1 VSSDGERIEQHVQLV
16 RVLMERDGIGVEEA
30 VALAGELIPAQ
41 DRNEV
46 LDRWQQQT
54 SIRIEVLDP
63 IDLSER
69 GGPRAWYEDHD
80 PSEGYYWRR
89 QRRYLAQ
96 ELRRGDFEIDSL
108 DKSSN
113 VVLSHLEDP
122 NYVDPFL
129 VKGLVI
135 GYVQS
140 GKTANFSALIAKAAD
155 AGYKVVIILSGLH
168 NTLRQQTQRR
178 LERDLGRE
186 SRRGVGA
193 PDPGRQWVWMTGTEL
208 GEDFNPGS
216 VDGAVLQGNEQV
228 IFVVKK
234 NKSRLSRLIDWME
247 GKVPSHVPVLI
258 IDDEA
263 DQASINTGDNRAP
276 VEDTVDLVGEDF
288 VGEDPD
294 PEELSPSA
302 INLAVRQL
310 LRLFDRRAYIAYTA
324 TPFANALIDPLA
336 LDVEGGLDLF
346 PSDFILSLPEP
357 PGDQYVGP
365 ERLFGRDRLP
375 GESEDTEVDGLDV
388 IEFVADYEV
397 DMLVPPY
404 GESEGFVPII
414 PPSLDQ
420 ALMDFVLGAAGRLY
434 REERNVACTML
445 VHADMRRSVQNTLAD
460 AIVQRLAK
468 LRQGWMYDREALRSE
483 FVHRWNESF
492 CAVSRS
498 VDPNVVVP
506 FDEIEGAISL
516 LFRHGIE
523 LRILNSDHPD
533 EIDFDAEP
541 ELVAI
546 VVGGNKLSRGVTL
559 EGLLTSYYVRE
570 SPYYDTLMQMGRWF
584 GYRGSF
590 VDLTRLYSTRT
601 IVNWFR
607 DLATAEEELRRNLA
621 VYERHNL
628 KPTAIAPKIRQHPV
642 MQITARN
649 KMQGASEVVFS
660 YEGEFRQT
668 FHFPFDDVELLN
680 HNLDATRRFLQGLG
694 VPASDEGRPC
704 WSEVAPIDVVNYLNS
719 FYTHPDDPIDPDS
732 ICEYIHRQVQQGE
745 LTRWRVLVCA
755 AKDVSE
761 RLGTENLNIEGMADI
776 PLIERSRKIDP
787 PSSCG
792 VITDKDDETHGLSD
806 TQVQLAEQ
814 EWAQRQHSTRAHS
827 FRAQR
832 DPAEGLLLVY
842 PISKNSAPRRGVGS
856 RVTRRQPLFDNSD
869 EGVTVI
875 GYAISFPNSESAAT
889 VRYVSGPLA
898 SANAS

>member
-1 VSSDGERIEQHVQLV
+1 MNSDGERIEQHVQLI
-16 RVLMERDGIGVEEA
+16 RVLMERDGIGAEEA
-30 VALAGELIPAQ
+30 LARAGELIPAD

-63 IDLSER
+63 INLSER
-69 GGPRAWYEDHD
+69 GGPRAWYQEHD

-96 ELRRGDFEIDSL
+96 VLKRGDFAIDSL

-122 NYVDPFL
+122 SHVDPFL
-129 VKGLVI
+129 VRGLVI

-186 SRRGVGA
+186 PRRGVGA
-193 PDPGRQWVWMTGTEL
+193 PDPGRQWVWMTGSEL
-208 GEDFNPGS
+208 WEDFNPGS

-234 NKSRLSRLIDWME
+234 NKSRLRRLIEWME

-263 DQASINTGDNRAP
+263 DQASINTGDNRASI
-276 VEDTVDLVGEDF
+276 EETVDLVGEDF
-288 VGEDPD
+288 VGENLD
-294 PEELSPSA
+294 PEEVSPSA

-336 LDVEGGLDLF
+336 IDVEGGLDLF

-365 ERLFGRDRLP
+365 ERLFGRDQLP
-375 GESEDTEVDGLDV
+375 GESEDAEVEGLDV

-397 DMLVPPY
+397 DMLVPPH
-404 GESEGFVPII
+404 GESEGFVPVIT
-414 PPSLDQ
+414 PSLDQ
-420 ALMDFVLGAAGRLY
+420 ALMDFVLGTAGRLH
-434 REERNVACTML
+434 REGRSVACTML
-445 VHADMRRSVQNTLAD
+445 VHADMRRSVQNSLAN
-460 AIVQRLAK
+460 AIDQRLAE
-468 LRQGWMYDREALRSE
+468 LRQGWMYDREPLRSE
-483 FVHRWNESF
+483 LADRWRESF
-492 CAVSRS
+492 CNVSRS
-498 VDPNVVVP
+498 VDLDLVVP
-506 FDEIEGAISL
+506 FEEIESVISQ
-516 LFRHGIE
+516 LFRTGIE

-533 EIDFDAEP
+533 ELDFDAEP
-541 ELVAI
+541 NLVSI

-584 GYRGSF
+584 GYRGSY

-621 VYERHNL
+621 VYEQHNL

-660 YEGEFRQT
+660 YDGEFRQT
-668 FHFPFDDVELLN
+668 FHFPFDDVGLLN
-680 HNLDATRRFLQGLG
+680 RNLDVTRDFLQRLG
-694 VPASDEGRPC
+694 VPESDENRPC
-704 WSEVAPIDVVNYLNS
+704 WSEVPPIDIVSFLNS
-719 FYTHPDDPIDPDS
+719 FYTHHEDPIDPTS

-745 LTRWRVLVCA
+745 LVRWRVLVCA
-755 AKDVSE
+755 AKSAKE
-761 RLGTENLNIEGMADI
+761 RLGTEDLHIVDFPAV
-776 PLIERSRKIDP
+776 PLLERSRKIDP

-792 VITDKDDETHGLSD
+792 VITDKDDETHGLTD
-806 TQVQLAEQ
+806 MQMQVAERQ
-814 EWAQRQHSTRAHS
+814 WAQRSHPTRAHA

-842 PISKNSAPRRGVGS
+842 PISRKSEPRRGTGG
-856 RVTRRQPLFDNSD
+856 RRQRRQSLFDNPD

-889 VRYVSGPLA
+889 VRYVAGPPA
-898 SANAS
+898 SASV